1 MKSFRELSR
10 TKKIV
15 TIAAGLLAGGIFIF
29 DDQESE
35 FAQSGG
41 YPTAENTTYPVN
53 SQPEAASA
61 TQASYANQTT
71 AQGRVEIYDQGLQMP
86 IGSYTLPEG
95 WKLVQDIAINPSTN
109 QPVKYKLDMMGP
121 QGEFIR
127 ALGTAQYGTMAG
139 KSFEQSWKQLVM
151 AGLQGELEQM
161 SFGALEPDRQAQQKA
176 EENKVYQRIMR
187 QGIQVQC
194 LRVPLSGRRNGQM
207 FEGMVQLTYT
217 SNPHMFGTVTA
228 VSAIGPAGKLSQLM
242 QTKANIDNSF
252 QMNAAYE
259 QRREQIQQ
267 QVMYQNN
274 IEHNQRMANSRAA
287 HQQRMT
293 DQQASFN
300 AHQQRM
306 GEMSQINDANHA
318 RWMEN
323 FRNSGSYSSSGNTG
337 YSTHDAYIDQIYEQS
352 TFNDPYSGQ
361 DVQLDGQYDYNY
373 TNGLGDYY
381 RTNDPSFDPH
391 SLQGDW
397 QQTEPLSPNY

>member
-41 YPTAENTTYPVN
+41 YPAAENTTYPVN
-53 SQPEAASA
+53 SQPEAANA
-61 TQASYANQTT
+61 TQTSYANQTT

-95 WKLVQDIAINPSTN
+95 WRLVQDIAINPSTN

-127 ALGTAQYGTMAG
+127 ALGTTQYGTMVG
-139 KSFEQSWKQLVM
+139 KSFEQSWKQLVI
-151 AGLQGELEQM
+151 AGLQGELEQI
-161 SFGALEPDRQAQQKA
+161 SFGTLEPDRQAQRKM
-176 EENKVYQRIMR
+176 EENKVYQRIMS
-187 QGIQVQC
+187 QGTQVQC
-194 LRVPLSGRRNGQM
+194 TRVSLSGRRNGHM

-217 SNPHMFGTVTA
+217 SNSHMFGTVTA
-228 VSAIGPAGKLSQLM
+228 VSAIGPAGKLAQLM
-242 QTKANIDNSF
+242 QTKTSIDNSF
-252 QMNAAYE
+252 QMNPAYE

-274 IEHNQRMANSRAA
+274 VEHNQRMAGSRAA
-287 HQQRMT
+287 HQQRMA

-306 GEMSQINDANHA
+306 GEMSQINDANNA

-323 FRNSGSYSSSGNTG
+323 FRNSGSYNASGNTG
-337 YSTHDAYIDQIYEQS
+337 YSSHDAYIDQIYEQS

-361 DVQLDGQYDYNY
+361 DVQLEGQYDYNY

-381 RTNDPSFDPH
+381 QTNDPSFDPH